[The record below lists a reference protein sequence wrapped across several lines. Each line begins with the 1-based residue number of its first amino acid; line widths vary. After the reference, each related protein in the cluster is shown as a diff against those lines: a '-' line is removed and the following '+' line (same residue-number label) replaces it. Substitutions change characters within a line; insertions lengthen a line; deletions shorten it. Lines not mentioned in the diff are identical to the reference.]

1 MSRPKPAEP
10 VLDVVELVHGVVF
23 AGSFQSSFTCEV
35 FFVVVTDVGASHVLV
50 LHASDTLT
58 DLLTLNAFHV
68 SQHAFFCEVAFCQ
81 VVGRQRSSV
90 VRRQSDQVVEEDR
103 KSTRL
108 NSSHVKISY
117 A

>member
-1 MSRPKPAEP
+1 FSTHYHHLA
-10 VLDVVELVHGVVF
+10 LL
-23 AGSFQSSFTCEV
+23 SFPTRRSSDLSFTCEV

-90 VRRQSDQVVEEDR
+90 VRDR

-117 A
+117 AVFC